1 MLERT
6 PEGSQPTTD
15 IPPGLNGPHGSSA
28 HAGPPAGNDGLAAP
42 CAAVPCA
49 APDGMLELA
58 VCPDALLCSPEQV
71 AATLAI
77 ALRRRPALPLPA
89 EDAPDGQTAEAR
101 IERKI
106 GYAFHDRSLLS
117 RAMVHASIASSRLES
132 NERLEFLGDAILG
145 MVICD
150 YLFRTF
156 PSALEGELTK
166 IKSNVVSRRT
176 CAEIALEI
184 GLDEGLLLG
193 KGMGSRENLPHS
205 LAAAAFE
212 AVIGAMYLDGG
223 LEHAAPFVLKHLAHR
238 IDRAAR
244 LGHQHNFKSV
254 LQQALQ
260 RSGSCNPAY
269 VVLHERGP
277 DHAKCF
283 EICVDVAGRR
293 FPGCW
298 GASKKTA
305 EQQAALTALL
315 ELGFATMT
323 DGGDVVVRRIEPGEG
338 LGATTAIDSSS
349 ADGDAVERTD
359 AA

>member
-1 MLERT
+1 MHERNLGDPLPDTT
-6 PEGSQPTTD
+6 PEVQPA
-15 IPPGLNGPHGSSA
+15 PPS
-28 HAGPPAGNDGLAAP
+28 DGDTECTSDGGEGCLAT
-42 CAAVPCA
+42 VT
-49 APDGMLELA
+49 
-58 VCPDALLCSPEQV
+58 CSPEQV
-71 AATLAI
+71 ARAI
-77 ALRRRPALPLPA
+77 EAALRRRPALPMPT
-89 EDAPDGQTAEAR
+89 DDSPEAR
-101 IERKI
+101 TERKI

-117 RAMVHASIASSRLES
+117 KAMVHASIATSRLDS

-176 CAEIALEI
+176 CAEIALEV
-184 GLDEGLLLG
+184 GLEDELLLG

-212 AVIGAMYLDGG
+212 SVIGAIYLDGG

-260 RSGSCNPAY
+260 RSGSHNPAY
-269 VVLHERGP
+269 VVLDERGP

-298 GASKKTA
+298 GTSKKTA

-315 ELGFATMT
+315 ELGFASVT
-323 DGGDVVVRRIEPGEG
+323 DGGDVVVRRVEPGEG
-338 LGATTAIDSSS
+338 LPQPKSAADAPAPMAPNAAEDSS
-349 ADGDAVERTD
+349 E

>member
-1 MLERT
+1 MAASDVGCPL
-6 PEGSQPTTD
+6 PCGSCEEMV
-15 IPPGLNGPHGSSA
+15 SA
-28 HAGPPAGNDGLAAP
+28 AL
-42 CAAVPCA
+42 
-49 APDGMLELA
+49 
-58 VCPDALLCSPEQV
+58 DA
-71 AATLAI
+71 
-77 ALRRRPALPLPA
+77 ALRRRPRLPLPVDDSP
-89 EDAPDGQTAEAR
+89 ESRT
-101 IERKI
+101 ERKI
-106 GYAFHDRSLLS
+106 GYAFHDRSLLAK
-117 RAMVHASIASSRLES
+117 AMVHASIASSRLES

-150 YLFRTF
+150 YLFRSF
-156 PSALEGELTK
+156 PGALEGELTK

-176 CAEIALEI
+176 CAEIAVEI
-184 GLDEGLLLG
+184 GLDEELLLG

-223 LEHAAPFVLKHLAHR
+223 LEFAAPFVLRHLAGR

-260 RSGSCNPAY
+260 RSGACNPSY
-269 VVLHERGP
+269 LVLDERGP

-283 EICVDVAGRR
+283 QICVEVSGRR

-298 GASKKTA
+298 GTSKKTA

-315 ELGFATMT
+315 ELGFASMT
-323 DGGDVVVRRIEPGEG
+323 DGGDVIVRRVEAGEG
-338 LGATTAIDSSS
+338 LSPPPVAPQTVGMDPLSESPRSRGPGSSS
-349 ADGDAVERTD
+349 SE

>member
-1 MLERT
+1 MQDRDQGEQTSDTTAERC
-6 PEGSQPTTD
+6 EGSPNGT
-15 IPPGLNGPHGSSA
+15 IPAETAADCHLGFGSVF
-28 HAGPPAGNDGLAAP
+28 DMTQVLTQVRAA
-42 CAAVPCA
+42 
-49 APDGMLELA
+49 L
-58 VCPDALLCSPEQV
+58 DA
-71 AATLAI
+71 
-77 ALRRRPALPLPA
+77 ALRRRPALPLPT
-89 EDAPDGQTAEAR
+89 DDSPEAR

-106 GYAFHDRSLLS
+106 GYAFHDRTLLAK
-117 RAMVHASIASSRLES
+117 AMVHASIATSRLES

-156 PSALEGELTK
+156 PAALEGELTK

-176 CAEIALEI
+176 CAEIALEM

-260 RSGSCNPAY
+260 RSGACNPAY
-269 VVLHERGP
+269 VVLDERGP

-283 EICVDVAGRR
+283 EICVEVSGRR

-298 GASKKTA
+298 GTSKKTA

-323 DGGDVVVRRIEPGEG
+323 DGGDVVVRRVEAGEG
-338 LGATTAIDSSS
+338 IPAA
-349 ADGDAVERTD
+349 D
-359 AA
+359 AASAPSAGSDASEGPAADASEAA

>member
-1 MLERT
+1 MGTNSEASSNA
-6 PEGSQPTTD
+6 PACGGAIPNGS
-15 IPPGLNGPHGSSA
+15 
-28 HAGPPAGNDGLAAP
+28 
-42 CAAVPCA
+42 CA
-49 APDGMLELA
+49 E
-58 VCPDALLCSPEQV
+58 SV
-71 AATLAI
+71 AA
-77 ALRRRPALPLPA
+77 ALEAGIRRRPTLPLPT
-89 EDAPDGQTAEAR
+89 DDSPEAR
-101 IERKI
+101 TERKI
-106 GYAFHDRSLLS
+106 GYAFHDRALLAK
-117 RAMVHASIASSRLES
+117 AMVHASIAASRLES

-156 PSALEGELTK
+156 PGALEGELTK

-176 CAEIALEI
+176 CAEIAVEI
-184 GLDEGLLLG
+184 GLDDALILG

-223 LEHAAPFVLKHLAHR
+223 FEHAAPFVLKHLAER

-260 RSGSCNPAY
+260 RSGASNPSY
-269 VVLHERGP
+269 VVLDERGP

-283 EICVDVAGRR
+283 EICVEVANRR

-298 GASKKTA
+298 GTSKKTA

-315 ELGFATMT
+315 ELGFATMS
-323 DGGDVVVRRIEPGEG
+323 DSGDVIVRRIEVGETLPPPHVQPSNASLDPLAETG
-338 LGATTAIDSSS
+338 RPQESDDSAS
-349 ADGDAVERTD
+349 E

>member
-1 MLERT
+1 MLERIPDGGGADFDNPSDDACAQPERAYEPSDACST
-6 PEGSQPTTD
+6 SGEGSLCEHVST
-15 IPPGLNGPHGSSA
+15 
-28 HAGPPAGNDGLAAP
+28 
-42 CAAVPCA
+42 
-49 APDGMLELA
+49 
-58 VCPDALLCSPEQV
+58 CSPEQV

-77 ALRRRPALPLPA
+77 ALRRRPALPLTA
-89 EDAPDGQTAEAR
+89 EEAPDGQSAEAR

-156 PSALEGELTK
+156 PGALEGELTK

-212 AVIGAMYLDGG
+212 AVIGAIYLDGG
-223 LEHAAPFVLKHLAHR
+223 LEHAAPFVLRHLAHR

-254 LQQALQ
+254 LQQSLQ
-260 RSGSCNPAY
+260 RSGACNPAY

-298 GASKKTA
+298 GTSKKTA

-338 LGATTAIDSSS
+338 IGGEGMGSDSTGAES
-349 ADGDAVERTD
+349 ATSATMVADEMAERTD

>member
-1 MLERT
+1 MHERNPGDPLPDT
-6 PEGSQPTTD
+6 TSQPPAD
-15 IPPGLNGPHGSSA
+15 CPLEDDREAANEACEALPHTMTGSA
-28 HAGPPAGNDGLAAP
+28 
-42 CAAVPCA
+42 
-49 APDGMLELA
+49 
-58 VCPDALLCSPEQV
+58 EQV
-71 AATLAI
+71 AHAI
-77 ALRRRPALPLPA
+77 EAALRRRPALPMPT
-89 EDAPDGQTAEAR
+89 DDSPEAR
-101 IERKI
+101 TERKI

-117 RAMVHASIASSRLES
+117 KAMVHASIATSRLDS

-176 CAEIALEI
+176 CAEIALEV
-184 GLDEGLLLG
+184 GLEEELLLG

-212 AVIGAMYLDGG
+212 SVIGAIYLDGG

-260 RSGSCNPAY
+260 RSGSHNPAY
-269 VVLHERGP
+269 VVLDERGP

-298 GASKKTA
+298 GTSKKTA

-315 ELGFATMT
+315 ELGFASVT
-323 DGGDVVVRRIEPGEG
+323 DGGDVVVRRVEPGEG
-338 LGATTAIDSSS
+338 LPQPKSAADAQAPLAAEKNGDSS
-349 ADGDAVERTD
+349 E

>member
-1 MLERT
+1 MHERNPGDPLPDPT
-6 PEGSQPTTD
+6 PELQ
-15 IPPGLNGPHGSSA
+15 
-28 HAGPPAGNDGLAAP
+28 AAP
-42 CAAVPCA
+42 PSDGDTECSSESGEGCIAAVA
-49 APDGMLELA
+49 
-58 VCPDALLCSPEQV
+58 CSAEQV
-71 AATLAI
+71 ASAI
-77 ALRRRPALPLPA
+77 EAALRRRPALPMPT
-89 EDAPDGQTAEAR
+89 DDSPEAR
-101 IERKI
+101 TERKI

-117 RAMVHASIASSRLES
+117 KAMVHASIATSRLDS

-176 CAEIALEI
+176 CAEIALEV
-184 GLDEGLLLG
+184 GLEEELLLG

-212 AVIGAMYLDGG
+212 SVIGAIYLDGG

-260 RSGSCNPAY
+260 RSGSHNPAY
-269 VVLHERGP
+269 VVLDERGP

-298 GASKKTA
+298 GTSKKTA

-315 ELGFATMT
+315 ELGFASVT
-323 DGGDVVVRRIEPGEG
+323 DGGDVVVRRVEPGEG
-338 LGATTAIDSSS
+338 LPQPKSAADSPAPMAPNAAEGSS
-349 ADGDAVERTD
+349 E